1 MLCMPTTNPDIA
13 TKFWALSKNRS
24 HRILHLITMLLGKEV
39 RRCDFGRM
47 LELQLQEVHMN
58 RLSLRIPLKLR
69 EANGK
74 AKAIHE

>member
-24 HRILHLITMLLGKEV
+24 HRILHLITMFLGKEMQ
-39 RRCDFGRM
+39 RCDFRRM
-47 LELQLQEVHMN
+47 LELQLQEVHIN
-58 RLSLRIPLKLR
+58 RLSLHIPLKLR
-69 EANGK
+69 QANSK